1 MKRRFGLLCGLLA
14 CTALRGQV
22 EQLAT
27 SGNGEILLMHTRF
40 KLQSETNLGPAGR
53 IYRWQNGEW
62 SLVAA
67 AKEIGFAISPPDFFE
82 PFISTDARVVG
93 WQVNVGCILCQ
104 IIIGPPLSSEV
115 SGVTLPSG
123 FARGTL
129 RMSRNGRYFTAD
141 SYPFTGAQYLD
152 SATGEIS
159 DVPVNLF
166 ARPVVREIANDGT
179 ALLLITHGDDLQ
191 QLQAPGTLSLWKPR
205 EDPRP
210 IYSEN
215 RAQSPT
221 ISATGRR
228 VAFEAVVEG
237 GPNDDQRTLVV
248 LDTQTGEQIP
258 VAAMP
263 PKDFRAAVESFAKPV
278 WDSSGTKL
286 VYRSFDDRGQPAAIA
301 MWEGGTRESR
311 VLLTSDEG
319 FKEAVLSDDG
329 GIVWAVTATN
339 RLLRLDVS
347 TGESE
352 GILSPIGSLT
362 SGTIADAV
370 PGSAL
375 LIPGLGFTASQKALD
390 GDVQFP
396 LVDVNAQG
404 LWVQIPWEYASVPEG
419 TRSLAIRS
427 DDNPFELVV
436 NSRLT
441 HRVEPWIATWRDP
454 GTGIDYAKAAH
465 ADFSSLVTPSSP
477 ARPGETVHV
486 YLTGLGPLDHPLATG
501 APGPADPLLHPVTPL
516 ICRLA
521 DSPQPLEMPYLGYA
535 VGMIGIYQA
544 DITIPDHPPDG
555 TSTLLCTATTAD
567 GTFSG
572 TGALATTSSR

>member
-1 MKRRFGLLCGLLA
+1 M
-14 CTALRGQV
+14 

-27 SGNGEILLMHTRF
+27 SGDGAILLMHTRF
-40 KLQSETNLGPAGR
+40 RLQAEPDLGSAGK

-62 SLVAA
+62 TLLAA
-67 AKEIGFAISPPDFFE
+67 AQEIGFAISPPDLFA
-82 PFISTDARVVG
+82 PFLSTDAKVTG
-93 WQVNVGCILCQ
+93 WQINIGCILCQ
-104 IIIGPPLSSEV
+104 IIVAPPLSSEV
-115 SGVTLPSG
+115 HGVTLPAP
-123 FARGTL
+123 FPRGTL

-159 DVPVNLF
+159 DLPVNLF

-179 ALLLITHGDDLQ
+179 ALLLITHGNDLQ
-191 QLQAPGTLSLWKPR
+191 QLEAPGALSLWKPG
-205 EDPRP
+205 EDPRT

-221 ISATGRR
+221 ISATGGR

-237 GPNDDQRTLVV
+237 GSNDDQRTLMV
-248 LDTQTGEQIP
+248 LDTQTGELIP

-263 PKDFRAAVESFAKPV
+263 PKDFRAAVESYAKPV
-278 WDSSGTKL
+278 WDASGTKL
-286 VYRSFDDRGQPAAIA
+286 VYRSFDDQGRPSTIA
-301 MWEGGTRESR
+301 MWEAGTRESR

-319 FKEAVLSDDG
+319 FKEAVISDDG

-339 RLLRLDVS
+339 RLLRFDVS

-352 GILSPIGSLT
+352 EILSPIGSLT
-362 SGTIADAV
+362 SGNNAGAV

-375 LIPGLGFTASQKALD
+375 LIPGFGFTRSQKALD

-396 LVDVNAQG
+396 LSAVDEQG
-404 LWVQIPWEYASVPEG
+404 MWVQVPWEYASVPEG
-419 TRSLAIRS
+419 TRHLAIRS
-427 DDNPFELVV
+427 DNSPFELVV
-436 NSRLT
+436 NIRLT
-441 HRVEPWIATWRDP
+441 HRVEPWMATWRDP
-454 GTGIDYAKAAH
+454 ATGIDYAKAAH
-465 ADFSSLVTPSSP
+465 ADFSGLVTPSSP
-477 ARPGETVHV
+477 ARPSETVHV

-501 APGPADPLLHPVTPL
+501 APGPSDPLVHPVTPL
-516 ICRLA
+516 VCRLGES
-521 DSPQPLEMPYLGYA
+521 SPPLEMPYLGYA

-544 DITIPDHPPDG
+544 DITIPDHPPEG
-555 TSTLLCTATTAD
+555 RSTLLCTATTAA

-572 TGALATTSSR
+572 TGALATTAAR